1 LHTINQKKDMKKL
14 NKEQQTKVEAA
25 REAVIKLQEAQELIY
40 SELTDEIGWDNDWL
54 YDYIFNCSSEDEYT
68 TKVRREIFE

>member
-1 LHTINQKKDMKKL
+1 MKKL

-40 SELTDEIGWDNDWL
+40 YELTDEIGWDNDWL
-54 YDYIFNCSSEDEYT
+54 YDYVFNCSSEDEYT